1 MCEESEAVKAVV
13 SSEAKVVVSTN
24 AAGDAARENGGR
36 QEEVGGG
43 AVSKSAMGEDAKLGV
58 RRLDACMAEEQ
69 ERARSSTALSC

>member
-1 MCEESEAVKAVV
+1 MCEESETVKAVV

-43 AVSKSAMGEDAKLGV
+43 AVSKSAMGEDAKL
-58 RRLDACMAEEQ
+58 RDSMRAWAESEQ
-69 ERARSSTALSC
+69 RCQG